1 MRLFFVILCVFFQ
14 QSYAQTLQ
22 VCKGCTLSSIAE
34 AIQKAKPGDTLRIEP
49 GVYKENSLI
58 IDKKLT
64 LIGRD
69 YPVID
74 GEFKGEVITVQA
86 DSVTLDGLFI
96 KNVGTSYTADFAAIR
111 FRRSRFFIVQNVRL
125 ETLFFGIYLEKSS
138 DGILRNN
145 RIEGEAKAEY
155 NSGNGIHAWES
166 DRLQVY
172 GNEITGTRDGIYFEF
187 VDDSRVWDNRSWKNL
202 RYGLH
207 FMFSNHDSYTHN
219 RFENNGAGVAVMFSK
234 NIEIREN
241 LFKENWGPAAYGLLL
256 KEINDAEIHQN
267 RFIGNTTGL
276 HIEGCNRIQYTQNL
290 FESNGWA
297 VKMMGAS
304 FTNVFTRN
312 NFIANTFDISFSGGR
327 INDNTFNSNYWSEYT
342 GYDLDRDGV
351 GDVPFRPVKLF
362 SYIVNKTPES
372 IMLMRSFFVDLVNFS
387 EKVSPVFTPD
397 NLVDETPNMTKFKP

>member
-1 MRLFFVILCVFFQ
+1 MLFQ

-34 AIQKAKPGDTLRIEP
+34 AIQKAHPGDTLRIEP
-49 GVYKENSLI
+49 GVYKENSLL

-96 KNVGTSYTADFAAIR
+96 KNVGTSYTSDFAAIR

-187 VDDSRVWDNRSWKNL
+187 VDDSKVWDNRSWKNL

-207 FMFSNHDSYTHN
+207 FMFSNHDSYTQN

-234 NIEIREN
+234 NIEIRKN

-276 HIEGCNRIQYTQNL
+276 HIEGCNRINYIQNL

-397 NLVDETPNMTKFKP
+397 NLMDETPNMTKFKP

>member
-1 MRLFFVILCVFFQ
+1 MRLFLIIFCLLFQ

-22 VCKGCTLSSIAE
+22 VCKSCTFATIAE
-34 AIQKAKPGDTLRIEP
+34 AIQKADPGDTLLIEP
-49 GVYKENSLI
+49 GVYKENSLL

-64 LIGRD
+64 LIGREM
-69 YPVID
+69 PVID

-86 DSVTLDGLFI
+86 DSVTIDGLFI

-172 GNEITGTRDGIYFEF
+172 GNDITGTRDGIYFEF
-187 VDDSRVWDNRSWKNL
+187 VDDSKVWKNRSWNNL

-207 FMFSNHDSYTHN
+207 FMFSNDDSYTQN

-241 LFKENWGPAAYGLLL
+241 LFKENWGPASYGLLL

-267 RFIGNTTGL
+267 RFTGNTTGL
-276 HIEGCNRIQYTQNL
+276 HVEGCNRINYTRNL

-297 VKMMGAS
+297 IKMMGAS

-312 NFIANTFDISFSGGR
+312 NFIANTFDVSFSGGR

-397 NLVDETPNMTKFKP
+397 NLMDESPNMTKFKP

>member
-1 MRLFFVILCVFFQ
+1 MRLFFIMFWMLFQ
-14 QSYAQTLQ
+14 QSYTQTLQ
-22 VCKGCTLSSIAE
+22 VCKSCTFATIAE
-34 AIQKAKPGDTLRIEP
+34 AIQKADPGDTLLIEP
-49 GVYKENSLI
+49 GIYKENSLL

-69 YPVID
+69 LPIID

-86 DSVTLDGLFI
+86 DSVTIDGLFI

-166 DRLQVY
+166 DRLQIY
-172 GNEITGTRDGIYFEF
+172 GNDITGTRDGIYFEF
-187 VDDSRVWDNRSWKNL
+187 VDDSRVWKNRSRNNL

-207 FMFSNHDSYTHN
+207 FMFSNDDSYTQN

-241 LFKENWGPAAYGLLL
+241 LFKENWGPASYGLLL

-276 HIEGCNRIQYTQNL
+276 HVEGCNRINYTQNL

-297 VKMMGAS
+297 IKMMGAS
-304 FTNVFTRN
+304 FTNVYTRN
-312 NFIANTFDISFSGGR
+312 NFIANTFDVSFSGGR

-351 GDVPFRPVKLF
+351 GDVPYRPVKLF

-397 NLVDETPNMTKFKP
+397 NLMDESPNMTKFKP